1 MVKFVN
7 ILIGGAITPINVED
21 VVTVAATASGGED
34 STVAL
39 SYKSG
44 KVLTIQVE
52 AGAGK
57 GFGTQTTAA
66 QVEKGFWGAI
76 LDAYEM
82 PWNLPVYPAPG
93 RAWTAAYDN
102 DPVDEV
108 DYVTQGA
115 DPRDTKF
122 ADKQPVTILN
132 DDEEVIVWGSVAIS

>member
-52 AGAGK
+52 AGAVK
-57 GFGTQTTAA
+57 GFETVATAE
-66 QVEKGFWGAI
+66 QVEKGFWA
-76 LDAYEM
+76 L
-82 PWNLPVYPAPG
+82 
-93 RAWTAAYDN
+93 
-102 DPVDEV
+102 
-108 DYVTQGA
+108 
-115 DPRDTKF
+115 
-122 ADKQPVTILN
+122 
-132 DDEEVIVWGSVAIS
+132 S